1 MNKKITFVLVLAL
14 AAFLVMGSASAGLFD
29 FLGGGDNTVK
39 IGYLPSDH
47 DAALFVA
54 DQQGLYKDKNI
65 SYELVQF
72 NNGGDL
78 MTAMASGDV
87 DVGYVG
93 ISPVLSSAAAGVPVK
108 VISAAQTE
116 GSGIV
121 VTSESGISDAKDLSG
136 KTIATPGEASIQHV
150 LLASYLKQHGMSL
163 DDINESAMKV
173 PSINDALKTN
183 NIPGAITFQPY
194 VSIAESNDNIEEL
207 ADSSEIIPG
216 HPCCVVV
223 ASDDFIKN
231 NENTTKE
238 IVAIHE
244 EATNFINDNIKNG
257 TTDKVVELLPEDIVT
272 DPAVEAESLESF
284 PFISGLD
291 DSYKAN
297 VDTFQGLEVELGILN
312 ETIPQDTLYWEA

>member
-93 ISPVLSSAAAGVPVK
+93 ISPVLSSASAGVPVK

-312 ETIPQDTLYWEA
+312 QTIPHKMLYWEA

>member
-54 DQQGLYKDKNI
+54 DQKGLYEEKNI
-65 SYELVQF
+65 SVELVQF

-121 VTSESGISDAKDLSG
+121 VTSDSGIKDASDFSG

-150 LLASYLKQHGMSL
+150 LLSYYLEQNGLSL

-194 VSIAESNDNIEEL
+194 VSVADANDNIEEL
-207 ADSSEIIPG
+207 IDSSEILPG

-223 ASDDFIKN
+223 ASEDFIKN
-231 NENTTKE
+231 HEDTVKD
-238 IVAIHE
+238 IIDIHE
-244 EATNFINDNIKNG
+244 NATAFINDNIDAGK
-257 TTDKVVELLPEDIVT
+257 TDEIVKLLPGDIVT
-272 DPAVEAESLESF
+272 DEKVEAESLESF

-291 DSYKAN
+291 KDYKSD
-297 VDTFQGLEVELGILN
+297 VDEFQDLEVKLGILN

>member
-29 FLGGGDNTVK
+29 FLGGGDDTVK

-54 DQQGLYKDKNI
+54 DAQGLYKEKNI
-65 SYELVQF
+65 STELVQF

-93 ISPVLSSAAAGVPVK
+93 IAPVLSSVSSGVPVK
-108 VISAAQTE
+108 VISSAQVE
-116 GSGIV
+116 GSGII
-121 VTSESGISDAKDLSG
+121 VTDDSNIKSAQDLAG

-150 LLASYLKQHGMSL
+150 LLSAYLKANGMSL
-163 DDINESAMKV
+163 DDVNESAMKV
-173 PSINDALKTN
+173 PSINDALKTGN
-183 NIPGAITFQPY
+183 LPAAITFQPY
-194 VSIAESNDNIEEL
+194 VSLGETDDNIDEL
-207 ADSSEIIPG
+207 VDSSEIMPG

-231 NENTTKE
+231 HEDTAKD

-244 EATNFINDNIKNG
+244 NATTFINEQIKANK
-257 TTDKVVELLPEDIVT
+257 TDDIVKLLPEDIVA
-272 DPAVEAESLESF
+272 DPAAEADSLQSF
-284 PFISGLD
+284 PFIFGLD
-291 DSYKAN
+291 DTYKAN
-297 VDTFQGLEVELGILN
+297 VDAFQQLEVDLGILN
-312 ETIPQDTLYWEA
+312 ETISHEDLYWEA